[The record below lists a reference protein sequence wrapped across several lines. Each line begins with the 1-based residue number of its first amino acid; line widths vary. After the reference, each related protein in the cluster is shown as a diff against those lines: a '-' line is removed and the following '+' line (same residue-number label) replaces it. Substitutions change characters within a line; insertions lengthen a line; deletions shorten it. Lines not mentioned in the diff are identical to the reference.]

1 MKQMRDNCAKSAL
14 SGNGMYL
21 NSQVGQI
28 AAEDSR
34 IGPLEVIHFHEIRAK
49 AVDNIVTM
57 FLDDQEQPYAQPIS
71 AFDEPAT
78 LPNWRAG
85 MKDFEV
91 DIVDCLLAS
100 KLESGFIVELLKDQS
115 GYFRDWIRL
124 DLDVDTE
131 GEIPKSK
138 WFSKLLKW
146 TRWPA
151 GRKQVD
157 ACFRRVMA
165 EFLHLIIRAIT
176 NRKNNRHS
184 FELQAYQFLSGEF
197 DNIIRLGLPLWIYN
211 HQPNCYILGMCLKKL
226 ALRLLKDALIESK
239 KKLKPDLFKSKG
251 SGKRSD
257 DEEKCEVCRHF
268 GWAIFSSKKRMK
280 GDEDALTVLNSL
292 TVRLDELDKEYFAN
306 CYSTGVSILNRGG
319 LTLPV
324 GWIFEFGL
332 TLMAKAR
339 AEFNREKMDRDPKN
353 AFRIAKEK
361 MLADA
366 ELKAQFQKQCATM
379 VPIESSARLSASIE
393 KVYCIVLLKVLH
405 SRYGQIVKDWTNDNV
420 KSNQKSAFRT
430 TLKVGEASKKRKAK
444 TETTDTKA
452 PKPPAAP
459 KVTPETEAES
469 STLPDKQER
478 LEDGPPQP
486 QPQLHIDF
494 DNLPPPAKKRMKTNE
509 HNVLNL

>member
-1 MKQMRDNCAKSAL
+1 MKQMRDSCAKSAL

-21 NSQVGQI
+21 STQVGQI
-28 AAEDSR
+28 AAEDSN
-34 IGPLEVIHFHEIRAK
+34 IGPDEVIKFHEIRAR

-57 FLDDQEQPYAQPIS
+57 FLGDQDGPYAQPIS
-71 AFDEPAT
+71 VFDEPAT

-85 MKDFEV
+85 LKDFEV

-100 KLESGFIVELLKDQS
+100 KLEHGFIVELLKDQS
-115 GYFRDWIRL
+115 GYFRDWIRI
-124 DLDVDTE
+124 DLDVDAE
-131 GEIPKSK
+131 GEIPKSE

-146 TRWPA
+146 TRWPS
-151 GRKQVD
+151 GRKQID

-165 EFLHLIIRAIT
+165 EFLHLIIRAIK
-176 NRKNNRHS
+176 NRRNNRHS

-197 DNIIRLGLPLWIYN
+197 DNIIHDMLPLWIYN
-211 HQPNCYILGMCLKKL
+211 NQPNCYILGMCLKKL
-226 ALRLLKDALIESK
+226 ALGLLKDAIVESK
-239 KKLKPDLFKSKG
+239 KKRKPDLFKSKG
-251 SGKRSD
+251 TGKLSD

-268 GWAIFSSKKRMK
+268 GWAIFSAKKRAK

-292 TVRLDELDKEYFAN
+292 TVHLDELDKDYFAN
-306 CYSTGVSILNRGG
+306 YYSTGVSILNSGG

-366 ELKAQFQKQCATM
+366 ELKALFRKQCTAM
-379 VPIESSARLSASIE
+379 VPIESTARLSASIE
-393 KVYCIVLLKVLH
+393 KVYRIVLPKVLH
-405 SRYGQIVKDWTNDNV
+405 SRYGQIVKDWSKDNV
-420 KSNQKSAFRT
+420 KSSEKS
-430 TLKVGEASKKRKAK
+430 TLRDPLKASEASKKRKAR
-444 TETTDTKA
+444 TETDKKA
-452 PKPPAAP
+452 PRPPIAP
-459 KVTPETEAES
+459 KVTPEIAAECP
-469 STLPDKQER
+469 TLPEDDKL
-478 LEDGPPQP
+478 LENSVAQP
-486 QPQLHIDF
+486 QSHLHIDF
-494 DNLPPPAKKRMKTNE
+494 DNLPPAKRMKTNE